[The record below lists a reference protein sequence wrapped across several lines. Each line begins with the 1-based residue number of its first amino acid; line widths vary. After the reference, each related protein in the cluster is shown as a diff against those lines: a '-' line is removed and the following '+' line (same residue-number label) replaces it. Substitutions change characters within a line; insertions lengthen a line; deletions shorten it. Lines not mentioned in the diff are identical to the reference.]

1 VNIITINRDGSDEV
15 CGGDDGVAD
24 EREAAADGDDG
35 GDCSIPS
42 HGPLRTDYPPP
53 HVPPQ

>member
-15 CGGDDGVAD
+15 GGGDGVAD